1 MSNNFEIPV
10 EKCIRL
16 ISDNLEGY
24 ALARVPHQQY
34 MDRDDLQPTEKVAAE
49 LLKQIL
55 EIVLKELVDG
65 YCSE

>member
-1 MSNNFEIPV
+1 MSSFEIPV

-49 LLKQIL
+49 LLKQVL